1 MVANFASLVVALVT
15 ILHIAFL
22 VLVLLS

>member
-1 MVANFASLVVALVT
+1 MVANFASLVVALVA

-22 VLVLLS
+22 LLLS